1 MKALL
6 LICLIAT
13 AIATQA
19 VEIPEDKEI
28 DTQSYQSFLQGG
40 LKAGCGGT
48 YVCCGGICCLNTASC
63 SLNRCS
69 QPTGGTC
76 ITTL

>member
-13 AIATQA
+13 AIAIQA

-40 LKAGCGGT
+40 L
-48 YVCCGGICCLNTASC
+48 
-63 SLNRCS
+63 
-69 QPTGGTC
+69 
-76 ITTL
+76 

>member
-40 LKAGCGGT
+40 L
-48 YVCCGGICCLNTASC
+48 
-63 SLNRCS
+63 
-69 QPTGGTC
+69 
-76 ITTL
+76 